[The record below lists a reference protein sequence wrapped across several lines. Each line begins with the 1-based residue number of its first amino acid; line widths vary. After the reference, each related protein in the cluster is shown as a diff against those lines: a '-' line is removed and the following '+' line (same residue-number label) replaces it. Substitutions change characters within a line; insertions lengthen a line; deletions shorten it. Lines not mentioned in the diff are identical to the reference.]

1 LPAGAGS
8 RRACRTQPP
17 KVPLVSLQTT
27 DFDFRRPSKLG
38 RDISRGL
45 ELMHEVFAR
54 RVGTTWGS
62 ELRAY
67 VQIAPAG
74 IVQLAYDD
82 IIRSMP
88 NPNVLV
94 VGEPWPIPGAFVV
107 EFDLQLGM
115 ILVDRLLGGE
125 QDSSVRGLRRPSD
138 IELELLGHLGQQA
151 VMALS
156 DVLEPVGCTDPRMRS
171 IEINPQLVQVAA
183 PSDPALLFVFN
194 VTVSGPIEA
203 RGTISLVY
211 PTSLMSALLEHVASL
226 RSEHTDRVVEPD
238 EAMALL
244 GGLGDAEIDV
254 AVRLAESSVAAA
266 DLLNLSIGDVLR
278 LDHRVGRPAVAV
290 AGEHAV
296 LDVALGKVGPR
307 RAAQIVGWHVDEVE
321 TPSSSTLTPAI
332 SAADRLPQLTT
343 ENAEVAL

>member
-1 LPAGAGS
+1 M
-8 RRACRTQPP
+8 
-17 KVPLVSLQTT
+17 SLQTT
-27 DFDFRRPSKLG
+27 EFDFRRPSKLG

-45 ELMHEVFAR
+45 ELMHETFAR

-67 VQIAPAG
+67 VQVDPAG

-88 NPNVLV
+88 NPNVLI
-94 VGEPWPIPGAFVV
+94 VGEPWPMPGAFVV
-107 EFDLQLGM
+107 EYDLQLGM

-125 QDSSVRGLRRPSD
+125 QDGSARGIRRPSD
-138 IELELLGHLGQQA
+138 VELELLGHLGQQA

-156 DVLEPVGCTDPRMRS
+156 EVLEPVGCTDPRMRS

-183 PSDPALLFVFN
+183 PSDPALLFVFT

-203 RGTISLVY
+203 RGTISMIY
-211 PTSLMSALLEHVASL
+211 PTSLMSSLLEHVASL
-226 RSEHTDRVVEPD
+226 RTEHTDRTVEP
-238 EAMALL
+238 EQAMALL
-244 GGLGDAEIDV
+244 GGLGDAEVDV
-254 AVRLAESSVAAA
+254 AIRLADSSVSAK
-266 DLLNLSIGDVLR
+266 DLTNLSVGDVLR

-307 RAAQIVGWHVDEVE
+307 RAAQIVGWHVDESE
-321 TPSSSTLTPAI
+321 TPSSATLAPALM
-332 SAADRLPQLTT
+332 APDATPQLTT
-343 ENAEVAL
+343 ENPEVVS